1 MPHGPALNR
10 RHGATDAL
18 AVHFELLTESRLDA
32 VLAVEQGSY
41 GHPWSRGNFTDA
53 LEAGQHIPCL
63 LAGDR
68 LVGYF
73 VAMAGYRE
81 VHLLNLTVA
90 PDFRHQGWARVLLD
104 ALALWARARAAEA
117 IWLEVRA
124 GNARALEV
132 YRRHGFVRV
141 GRRKNYYPAGL
152 DRHEDAILM
161 TLPLA
166 AAGQS
171 AQAAACSAARPQ
183 APGASGS
190 AA

>member
-1 MPHGPALNR
+1 MLHDSSLNQHG
-10 RHGATDAL
+10 GAAGEP
-18 AVHFELLTESRLDA
+18 AVHFEPITESRLDA

-53 LEAGQHIPCL
+53 LAAGQHTPCL

-90 PDFRHQGWARVLLD
+90 PDFRRQGWARVLLD
-104 ALALWARARAAEA
+104 ALALWARECGAEA

-132 YRRHGFVRV
+132 YRRHGFVCV

-166 AAGQS
+166 AAAPA
-171 AQAAACSAARPQ
+171 AQAAPHRALRSSV
-183 APGASGS
+183 PGASGS

>member
-1 MPHGPALNR
+1 MPHSAALNHR
-10 RHGATDAL
+10 RGAPDPL
-18 AVHFELLTESRLDA
+18 AVRFEPLTEARLDA

-41 GHPWSRGNFTDA
+41 GHPWSRGNFADG
-53 LEAGQHIPCL
+53 LKAGHHMSCL

-90 PDFRHQGWARVLLD
+90 PDFRRQGWARVLLD
-104 ALALWARARAAEA
+104 ALVLWARARGAEA

-132 YRRHGFVRV
+132 YRSRGFVRV
-141 GRRKNYYPAGL
+141 GRRKNYYPAAR

-166 AAGQS
+166 DAGRS
-171 AQAAACSAARPQ
+171 AVATARRAARPPAQ
-183 APGASGS
+183 GASGS